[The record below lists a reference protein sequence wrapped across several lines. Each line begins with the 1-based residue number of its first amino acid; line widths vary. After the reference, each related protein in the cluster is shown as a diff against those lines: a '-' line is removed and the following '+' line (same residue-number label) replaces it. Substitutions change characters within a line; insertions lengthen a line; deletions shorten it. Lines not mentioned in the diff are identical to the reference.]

1 MKSEEESARRK
12 WAQFR
17 FAAIGPLLASP
28 PAGGQLQASLKELA
42 DRAWRHPLSGKEVC
56 FNVSTLE
63 RWYYMARAAVNPV
76 AALERKLREDRG
88 VQRAW
93 SAEWQ
98 QALNEL
104 YREHPDWSAQLLQD
118 NLAVLGQKKPE
129 WGVMPSYSTHLR
141 YRRSRGLRRLRPKR
155 GKEIGGAV
163 DFHDREVRS
172 YEVEYVG
179 SLWHLDFHHSSLKV
193 LNARGQWEKPI
204 LLAILDDYSR
214 LACHVQWYLGET
226 AGDLIQG
233 LSQAILKRGLP
244 RALLSDNGAAM
255 LAEETSQGL
264 SRLGILQYTTL
275 PRSPYQN
282 GKQEVFFAQ
291 VEGRL
296 LAMLQGTPDLSLRQ
310 LNEATCAW
318 VEMEYQRGPHDGID
332 TSPAHRFMHS
342 KNVLRAAPDMES
354 LRLVFTRRV
363 QRKQRTSDG
372 TLTLE
377 RIRFEIPS
385 RFAHLPLVTLRYAD
399 WDLSRIWMVDENT
412 DVVLTTLLPLDKH
425 RNADRLR
432 RHLQPAAVDT
442 PEANPR
448 PPSPAPLLCQL
459 MAEYAATGL
468 PPAYIPKPE
477 D

>member
-1 MKSEEESARRK
+1 
-12 WAQFR
+12 
-17 FAAIGPLLASP
+17 LASP
-28 PAGGQLQASLKELA
+28 PSDGQLQSGLKELA
-42 DRAWRHPLSGKEVC
+42 CRRWRHPLSGQEVC
-56 FNVSTLE
+56 FSVSTLE
-63 RWYYMARAAVNPV
+63 RWYYTARGAVNPV
-76 AALERKLREDRG
+76 AALERRLREDRG

-93 SAEWQ
+93 SAEWR
-98 QALNEL
+98 QALNDL
-104 YREHPDWSAQLLQD
+104 YRDHPDWSAQLLQD
-118 NLAVLGQKKPE
+118 NLAALGQKKPE

-141 YRRSRGLRRLRPKR
+141 YRQSRGWRRLRPKSWNEN
-155 GKEIGGAV
+155 GDAV

-172 YEVEYVG
+172 YEVEHVG
-179 SLWHLDFHHSSLKV
+179 GLWHLDFHHGSLKV
-193 LNARGQWEKPI
+193 LDARGQWEKPI

-226 AGDLIQG
+226 AGDLIHG
-233 LSQAILKRGLP
+233 FSQAILKRGLP
-244 RALLSDNGAAM
+244 RALLSDNGSAM

-275 PRSPYQN
+275 RRSPYQN
-282 GKQEVFFAQ
+282 GKQEVFFSQ

-296 LAMLQGTPDLSLRQ
+296 LAMLKGTPDLSLRL

-318 VEMEYQRGPHDGID
+318 VEMEYQRSQHDGID
-332 TSPAHRFMHS
+332 TSPVQRFMHG
-342 KNVLRAAPDMES
+342 KNVLRDAPDMES
-354 LRLVFTRRV
+354 LRLAFTRRV

-372 TLTLE
+372 TLLLE

-385 RFAHLPLVTLRYAD
+385 RFAHLPQVTLRYAG

-432 RHLQPAAVDT
+432 RQLAPAAVDN
-442 PEANPR
+442 PKESPR
-448 PPSPAPLLCQL
+448 PPSPAPLLRQL

>member
-1 MKSEEESARRK
+1 MKLEQESARQK
-12 WAQFR
+12 LAQFR

-28 PAGGQLQASLKELA
+28 PSDGQLQSSLKELA
-42 DRAWRHPLSGKEVC
+42 CRRWRHPLSSKEVC
-56 FNVSTLE
+56 FSVSTLE
-63 RWYYMARAAVNPV
+63 RWYYTARGAVNPV
-76 AALERKLREDRG
+76 AALERSLREDRG

-98 QALNEL
+98 QALNDL
-104 YREHPDWSAQLLQD
+104 YRDHPDWSAQLLQD
-118 NLAVLGQKKPE
+118 NLAVLGKNKPE
-129 WGVMPSYSTHLR
+129 WGAMPSYSTHLR
-141 YRRSRGLRRLRPKR
+141 YRRSRGWRRLRPKSWDEN
-155 GKEIGGAV
+155 GAAV
-163 DFHDREVRS
+163 DFHGREVRS
-172 YEVEYVG
+172 YEVEHVG
-179 SLWHLDFHHSSLKV
+179 GLWHLDFHHGSLKV

-226 AGDLIQG
+226 ASDLIHG
-233 LSQAILKRGLP
+233 FSQAILKRGLP
-244 RALLSDNGAAM
+244 RALLSDNGSAM

-282 GKQEVFFAQ
+282 GKQEVFFSQ

-296 LAMLQGTPDLSLRQ
+296 LAMLKGTTDLSLGQ

-318 VEMEYQRGPHDGID
+318 VEMEYQRSQHDGID
-332 TSPAHRFMHS
+332 TTPLHRFMYG
-342 KNVLRAAPDMES
+342 KNVLRDAPDMES
-354 LRLVFTRRV
+354 LRLAFTRRV

-372 TLTLE
+372 TLLLE

-385 RFAHLPLVTLRYAD
+385 RFAHLPQVTLRYAG

-432 RHLQPAAVDT
+432 RQLAPAAVDI
-442 PEANPR
+442 PKESPR
-448 PPSPAPLLCQL
+448 PLSPAPLLRQL

-468 PPAYIPKPE
+468 PPAYIPKQE